1 MINQIPLAVCA
12 FIIRDDKKILAITRK
27 GKDSLFGLPG
37 GKVDNTDL
45 NASAAICR
53 ELREETGLTNFGP
66 PLPVFTHMCWGSVA
80 YLTTTFM
87 FSGSLDEKLKN
98 RDGEGKMAWVTPN
111 HLSSPDYSPF
121 WNYNKS
127 LFSSLGI
134 GLLSHR
140 IDDPEFI

>member
-53 ELREETGLTNFGP
+53 ELREETGLT
-66 PLPVFTHMCWGSVA
+66 
-80 YLTTTFM
+80 
-87 FSGSLDEKLKN
+87 